1 MIVLISI
8 IISMI
13 EIDDW
18 EYEYNTMPTMMKKER
33 KWILEQVQ
41 KELWKC
47 DFWKPAFYKVLNR
60 HSYQDEFYLL
70 GSEPTPQFVD
80 KYLHKVLKR
89 LQGKYE
95 VACRRV
101 TAKDFVELNL
111 GISYVSTHTRKR
123 QLTTLSE
130 LDVYV
135 DDSQI
140 IVSLLPYSA
149 LACNYKLDEYLVVE
163 NVIND
168 LCEELLAAPVK
179 QISDFQN
186 YRKKLND
193 DQKHLNLRAI
203 EIARSSITSLYKKHL
218 GSEVTLQGY
227 LFTVLSIGGK
237 DQCILHKD
245 FLDNPKI
252 LISKLQKSKNSFLN
266 IIK

>member
-1 MIVLISI
+1 
-8 IISMI
+8 MI
-13 EIDDW
+13 EIENWD
-18 EYEYNTMPTMMKKER
+18 YEFNGMTAMMKREK
-33 KWILEQVQ
+33 KWLLEQVQ

-101 TAKDFVELNL
+101 TARDFVELNL
-111 GISYVSTHTRKR
+111 GISHVSTHTRKR

-140 IVSLLPYSA
+140 TVSLLPYSA
-149 LACNYKLDEYLVVE
+149 LVGIYYLDEYLIAE
-163 NVIND
+163 KVINE
-168 LCEELLAAPVK
+168 LCEELFSTKEK
-179 QISDFQN
+179 QISDFQK
-186 YRKKLND
+186 YRKKLD
-193 DQKHLNLRAI
+193 TDQKSLNLKAI
-203 EIARSSITSLYKKHL
+203 EIARSSIYSLYKKS
-218 GSEVTLQGY
+218 SEESDNILQGY
-227 LFTVLSIGGK
+227 LFTALGIDGK
-237 DQCILHKD
+237 GECILHKD
-245 FLDNPKI
+245 FLENPQI
-252 LISKLQKSKNSFLN
+252 LTAKLQKK
-266 IIK
+266 